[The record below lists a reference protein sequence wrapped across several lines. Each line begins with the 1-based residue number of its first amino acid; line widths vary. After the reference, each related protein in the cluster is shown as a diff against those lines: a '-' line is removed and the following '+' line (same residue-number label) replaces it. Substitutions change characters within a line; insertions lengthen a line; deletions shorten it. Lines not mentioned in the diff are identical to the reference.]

1 MSTHELKISSRIE
14 LIDEKLARIGE
25 PDALAQ
31 LETQK
36 NDCLSSIARLKYETL
51 TFDAQALIFY
61 KWVLVRTFRQIDG
74 EELVSSDI
82 DDMEGIDFL
91 KIANIDVSFTTH
103 SRDAK
108 PTKHKKNICEKFAW
122 NMRVIYFV
130 FVQMKRKRSDVDCQ
144 RTWQHVVHPK
154 INRGKFTKAEDERLL
169 AIIRKYV

>member
-1 MSTHELKISSRIE
+1 MRLILSFYGDVDNCLLFGVLMSTHKLKISSRIE

-108 PTKHKKNICEKFAW
+108 PTKHKKKHLWKVCVKYASHLFCFCSDETEALGCRLST
-122 NMRVIYFV
+122 NMATCRP
-130 FVQMKRKRSDVDCQ
+130 SE
-144 RTWQHVVHPK
+144 
-154 INRGKFTKAEDERLL
+154 N
-169 AIIRKYV
+169 